1 MREEREVWIEGTRY
15 SVVIS
20 DEEEALLAADA
31 AGRAVIGLWRR
42 GCDPAAEE
50 QAGPDTGQTERA
62 EWQDLSPA
70 RYLVESAENLEPEYL
85 ERVVRRTFGIPWM
98 IGETRRLI
106 IREFETKDSRRVPP
120 EPEDTEADRIFSRPD
135 LLSEYIRCQYGFYE
149 YGIWAL
155 MEKRSRQL
163 VGKAGAADLEIDW
176 SQWELT
182 EEERGRQR
190 RRDGMK
196 TRAGKPR
203 AGKPQ
208 TEKTPAEELPAGEP
222 QTEKTQAEEPSAEE
236 PERALELGY
245 HIFMPFRNHGYA
257 SESCRE
263 IIRYM
268 KLQFPCRIYAKIDA
282 SNEASIRVARSC
294 GLKFIGR
301 RYTGAGQWQYLYA
314 EC

>member
-1 MREEREVWIEGTRY
+1 M
-15 SVVIS
+15 VIS
-20 DEEEALLAADA
+20 DEREALLAASA

-42 GCDPAAEE
+42 GREPEAEE
-50 QAGPDTGQTERA
+50 QAGPDTGQTEHE
-62 EWQDLSPA
+62 EWQDLSSA
-70 RYLVESAENLEPEYL
+70 RYLVESAEDLEPEYL
-85 ERVVRRTFGIPWM
+85 ERVVRRTFGMPWV
-98 IGETRRLI
+98 IGETKRLI
-106 IREFETKDSRRVPP
+106 IREFEIKDSQRMPS

-155 MEKRSRQL
+155 MDKQSRQL

-182 EEERGRQR
+182 EEERRRKR
-190 RRDGMK
+190 RRDGVK
-196 TRAGKPR
+196 PWAGKS
-203 AGKPQ
+203 Q
-208 TEKTPAEELPAGEP
+208 TG
-222 QTEKTQAEEPSAEE
+222 E

-245 HIFMPFRNHGYA
+245 HIFMPFRNCGYA

-268 KLQFPCRIYAKIDA
+268 KQQFPCRVYAKTDA

-294 GLKFIGR
+294 GLKLIGR
-301 RYTGAGQWQYLYA
+301 RCTGAGQWQYLYA

>member
-1 MREEREVWIEGTRY
+1 MREERDVWIEGTRY
-15 SVVIS
+15 PVIIS
-20 DEEEALLAADA
+20 DEKEALLAASA
-31 AGRAVIGLWRR
+31 AGRAVVGLWRR
-42 GCDPAAEE
+42 GREPSAEE
-50 QAGPDTGQTERA
+50 RTGPDTEQTERE

-70 RYLVESAENLEPEYL
+70 RYLVESAEDLEPEYL
-85 ERVVRRTFGIPWM
+85 ERVVRRTFGMPWM

-106 IREFETKDSRRVPP
+106 IREFATEDSQRVPS

-155 MEKRSRQL
+155 MEKQSRQL

-182 EEERGRQR
+182 EEERRR
-190 RRDGMK
+190 RRDGV
-196 TRAGKPR
+196 KPR
-203 AGKPQ
+203 AG
-208 TEKTPAEELPAGEP
+208 
-222 QTEKTQAEEPSAEE
+222 EPSAEE

-245 HIFMPFRNHGYA
+245 HIFMPFRNCGYA

-268 KLQFPCRIYAKIDA
+268 KRQFPCRVYAKIDA

-294 GLKFIGR
+294 GLKLIGR
-301 RYTGAGQWQYLYA
+301 RCTGAGQRQYLYA